1 MRTRLP
7 GRLSR
12 LRGSIAIVTGVLA
25 ATGLPTYAGTAGAAP
40 QPDVNQIRQQVN
52 ELTSSYDQANQ
63 QYDAVTQQLSAARV
77 KLSRL
82 STQVA
87 IEQAMFRRSR
97 TKVAQIAAASYEQGS
112 ITSVAALFTS
122 SDPQAVVSQASLL
135 LEVFG
140 SRNQQ
145 VKQFLVQARQLSGTQ
160 QQEQR
165 AEYALA
171 VGKKQRAQQ
180 KQRAA
185 QLLSSKQATLA
196 SLTTQQQQAVAATSI
211 GTGGTTVGAYSGPT
225 STQAGKAMAFAY
237 SALGTPYVWGGTGP
251 SGLNGGYDCS
261 GLVQAAWAS
270 AGVSIPRDTYQ
281 QWAALPHIAASA
293 IEPGDLLF
301 YDGIGHVAMYIGNGQ
316 IIDAPRTGLTV
327 ERLPMNTDWY
337 ASTFVGAARP

>member
-1 MRTRLP
+1 V
-7 GRLSR
+7 SR
-12 LRGSIAIVTGVLA
+12 LRGGIAIVTGVLA
-25 ATGLPTYAGTAGAAP
+25 ATGLATYAGTAGAAP

-52 ELTSSYDQANQ
+52 DLTSKYDQANQ
-63 QYDAVTQQLSAARV
+63 QYDAVAQQLSAARA
-77 KLSRL
+77 KISRL
-82 STQVA
+82 A
-87 IEQAMFRRSR
+87 GEAARDQASFRKSR
-97 TKVAQIAAASYEQGS
+97 GKVAQIAAASYENGNMAS
-112 ITSVAALFTS
+112 IAGLLTS
-122 SDPQAVVSQASLL
+122 SNPQAVLSQASLL
-135 LEVFG
+135 LQMSG
-140 SRNQQ
+140 NRNQQ
-145 VKQFLVQARQLSGTQ
+145 VQQFLAQARQLVGTQ
-160 QQEQR
+160 QQQR
-165 AEYALA
+165 AAYALA
-171 VGKKQRAQQ
+171 ALKTQRQQQ

-196 SLTTQQQQAVAATSI
+196 SLTSQQQQAVAATSI
-211 GTGGTTVGAYSGPT
+211 GVGGTTVGAYTGPT
-225 STQAGKAMAFAY
+225 STQAGKAIAFAY

-251 SGLNGGYDCS
+251 GGYDCS
-261 GLVQAAWAS
+261 GLVQAAWAA

>member
-1 MRTRLP
+1 V
-7 GRLSR
+7 SR
-12 LRGSIAIVTGVLA
+12 LRGSIGIVTGVLA
-25 ATGLPTYAGTAGAAP
+25 ATGLATYAGAAP
-40 QPDVNQIRQQVN
+40 KPDVNQIRQQVN

-63 QYDAVTQQLSAARV
+63 QYDAVAQQLSAARV

-87 IEQAMFRRSR
+87 IEQAMFRKSRS
-97 TKVAQIAAASYEQGS
+97 KVAQIAAASYEQGS
-112 ITSVAALFTS
+112 ATSVAALFTS

-135 LEVFG
+135 LEVSG

-145 VKQFLVQARQLSGTQ
+145 VKQFLAQARQLSGTQ

-171 VGKKQRAQQ
+171 ALKKQRAQQ

-225 STQAGKAMAFAY
+225 STQAGKAIAFAY

-251 SGLNGGYDCS
+251 SGPSGGYDCS

-281 QWAALPHIAASA
+281 QWAALPHLAASA

-301 YDGIGHVAMYIGNGQ
+301 YDGIGHVAMFIGNGQ

-327 ERLPMNTDWY
+327 ERLPMNIDWY

>member
-7 GRLSR
+7 GRVSR

-25 ATGLPTYAGTAGAAP
+25 ATGLATYGGTAGAAP

-63 QYDAVTQQLSAARV
+63 QYDAVAQQLSAARV

-87 IEQAMFRRSR
+87 IEQAMFRKSR

-122 SDPQAVVSQASLL
+122 NDPQAVVSQASLL
-135 LEVFG
+135 LEVSG

-145 VKQFLVQARQLSGTQ
+145 VKQFLAQARQLSGTQ

-171 VGKKQRAQQ
+171 VLKKQRAQQ

-225 STQAGKAMAFAY
+225 STQAGKAIAFAY

-251 SGLNGGYDCS
+251 SGPSGGYDCS

-270 AGVSIPRDTYQ
+270 TGVSIPRDTYQ